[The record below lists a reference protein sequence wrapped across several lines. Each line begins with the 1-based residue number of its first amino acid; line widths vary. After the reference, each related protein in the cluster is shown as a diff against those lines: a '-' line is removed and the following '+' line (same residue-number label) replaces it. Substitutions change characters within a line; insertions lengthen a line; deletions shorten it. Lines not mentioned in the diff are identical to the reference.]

1 MKKLMNTAC
10 VAMGFVCI
18 GVGCIGIVLPILPTT
33 PFLLLA
39 LVLFAKGSV
48 RFHRWFL
55 STKLYKKY
63 LEDFVVTKSM
73 TKGMKIRV
81 LVIVTLLLAAGFWFS
96 PVFAK
101 VIIVIVAAFH
111 YVYFIFGIKTTEEK
125 KMIPGEGKRGVS

>member
-10 VAMGFVCI
+10 VVMGFLCM

-39 LVLFAKGSV
+39 LVLFAKGSE
-48 RFHRWFL
+48 RFHKWFL

-73 TKGMKIRV
+73 TKGVKIRILAV
-81 LVIVTLLLAAGFWFS
+81 VTLLLAFGFWFS

-101 VIIVIVAAFH
+101 VIIVIVAVFH
-111 YVYFIFGIKTTEEK
+111 YVYFIFGIKTTEEN
-125 KMIPGEGKRGVS
+125 KMIPEEGKRRTS

>member
-10 VAMGFVCI
+10 VAMGFLCM

-33 PFLLLA
+33 PFLILA
-39 LVLFAKGSV
+39 LVLFAKGSQ
-48 RFHRWFL
+48 RFHKWFL

-73 TKGMKIRV
+73 TKGVKIRILTV
-81 LVIVTLLLAAGFWFS
+81 VTLLLAIGFWFS

-101 VIIVIVAAFH
+101 VIIVIVAVFH
-111 YVYFIFGIKTTEEK
+111 YVYFIFGIKTAEEK
-125 KMIPGEGKRGVS
+125 KMIPEEGKRRTS